1 MNEVVY
7 FSTKET
13 IDKKILEEFLSDK
26 FLITNFI
33 WVEDFYVFATAN
45 EIDFSKTYISFDIS
59 DDGFKYHFSIFS
71 SKEYSTTLRN
81 RIEILKQLSNKINIE
96 ILSAK

>member
-45 EIDFSKTYISFDIS
+45 EIDFPKLTSHLIFLTMVLSITSP
-59 DDGFKYHFSIFS
+59 FSVVKNI
-71 SKEYSTTLRN
+71 
-81 RIEILKQLSNKINIE
+81 QLH
-96 ILSAK
+96 